1 MSGTTSSDDTGSEDF
16 ASMKKILMDTK
27 VDGKKSVW
35 TATLETFGM
44 ADGKTKKHDVIVND
58 LEKGIKLL
66 NEYVTE
72 TQKNDPANL
81 YWALVPLAQFG
92 ASKEDFLAS
101 FLKWAQ
107 KDFCSQDAEKPK
119 KIEINVSKALR
130 RVDAYFQWMNDNYK
144 DLKEPL
150 TVDSI
155 SAAAKVWDIQV
166 TYDEKGQFVW
176 WIDMGAMD
184 RDAIKALDSKD
195 HLRYIVWFAH
205 LVMFD
210 EKARNNGALIV
221 EDMGHIGFWKMATL
235 LPHDLSVKMDRLTIG
250 ILPVKMKAIYVF
262 GAATWMTMLMTFM
275 KPFMGKKMRDRM
287 VLLCKKTD
295 MQTFCD
301 DLVTRANIP
310 QDFCKIQGDAQR
322 DTVFKSIASK
332 Q

>member
-1 MSGTTSSDDTGSEDF
+1 MSSTTISSDDTGNDDF

-35 TATLETFGM
+35 AATLETFGM
-44 ADGKTKKHDVIVND
+44 ADGKTKKHDVIVDD

-72 TQKNDPANL
+72 TQKNDPAKL
-81 YWALVPLAQFG
+81 YWALVPLSQFG
-92 ASKEDFLAS
+92 ATKEDFLAS
-101 FLKWAQ
+101 FLKWAE
-107 KDFCSQDAEKPK
+107 KDICCQEADKPK
-119 KIEINVSKALR
+119 KVQINVSKALR
-130 RVDAYFQWMNDNYK
+130 RLDCYFEWMNDNYA

-176 WIDMGAMD
+176 WIDLGSMD
-184 RDAIKALDSKD
+184 RKAVKAIDTKD
-195 HLRYIVWFAH
+195 HLRYVVWFSH

-210 EKARNNGALIV
+210 AKARNNGAIIV
-221 EDMGHIGFWKMATL
+221 EDMGHLGFWSMCTL

-262 GAATWMTMLMTFM
+262 GAAAWMSM
-275 KPFMGKKMRDRM
+275 
-287 VLLCKKTD
+287 
-295 MQTFCD
+295 
-301 DLVTRANIP
+301 
-310 QDFCKIQGDAQR
+310 
-322 DTVFKSIASK
+322 
-332 Q
+332 